1 MRIVSGGTGVGLLA
15 WFWMSGVAAGAD
27 PRLIRIADAV
37 RASAD
42 VDDAMRVMRGVWERD
57 RWFTFP
63 KFRETSDYLA
73 AEMRRQGFRDV
84 RVIGAPADGRTQ
96 FGYWTMPMAWDV
108 RSATLV
114 LSDGTVLADYSKV
127 PASLCMWSGPTPT
140 SGLEAEIVWL
150 KDARA
155 DGIRKSDLRG
165 KFVLTD
171 VNPAGIK
178 WLLVKQGA
186 AGAINAFTENR
197 ALRNDRQWVNAWGDK
212 GWGFLKNDTPMPCFS
227 ITPAQSERLKQML
240 SQGPVRAKANVDA
253 RLYEGEYPYVTG
265 MVQGATEEE
274 VLTLGH
280 TAEQGA
286 HDNATGVAAMVGAL
300 SALNKLIATGKLAKP
315 RRSIRMLAMG
325 ELYGTM
331 HYLANARKAVAAI
344 ALDTPAA
351 PYEMAGTEYT
361 FHLNPHAAASYVDAL
376 ILKTAEA
383 HLSRLS
389 PPRPFHAR
397 EFTPGTDAF
406 LGEPMIGIETVWPYS
421 GTGVHTHHNSAD
433 TPETV
438 DPRSLRD
445 LIVIAATYLYA
456 IASAGEGD
464 IEWLAGMVADRADL
478 VIREAATE
486 DWRTAEWKEGSG
498 MGRALYDAQE
508 QVTYRKE
515 RSIAAIESLLR
526 LTKNPS
532 LLEPAIQRVHVA
544 ARAASAALQRNADL
558 AAKMLGH
565 QSPVKAVAPDPDPRE
580 SEARGIVVKRKRMG
594 SLTLDDLPQ
603 DQWQGWPSG
612 AWGKL
617 QQTALFWCDGKRTL
631 PDVMRLTRLENGP
644 SKFDFIGYFRFL
656 EKHGY
661 VEFAK

>member
-1 MRIVSGGTGVGLLA
+1 MT
-15 WFWMSGVAAGAD
+15 GVAAGAD
-27 PRLIRIADAV
+27 PKLIRVVDAV
-37 RASAD
+37 RTATD
-42 VDDAMRVMRGVWERD
+42 IDDAMRVMRGVWERD

-73 AEMRRQGFRDV
+73 AEMRRQGLRDV
-84 RVIGAPADGRTQ
+84 HVIGAPADGKSQ

-114 LSDGTVLADYSKV
+114 LSDGKVLADYSKV
-127 PASLCMWSGPTPT
+127 PASLCMWSGPTAD

-150 KDARA
+150 KDARSDA
-155 DGIRKSDLRG
+155 IRKTDLRG
-165 KFVLTD
+165 KLVLTD

-212 GWGFLKNDTPMPCFS
+212 GWGFLKHDTPMPCFS

-240 SQGPVRAKANVDA
+240 SQGPVRAKASVDA

-265 MVQGATEEE
+265 IVQGATEEE

-300 SALNKLIATGKLAKP
+300 SALNKLIAAGKLAKP

-361 FHLNPHAAASYVDAL
+361 FHFNPHAAASYVDAL

-383 HLSRLS
+383 HLGRLS
-389 PPRPFHAR
+389 PPRPFHTR

-406 LGEPMIGIETVWPYS
+406 LGEPMIGIGTVWPYS

-445 LIVIAATYLYA
+445 LIVIAAAYLYA

-464 IEWLAGMVADRADL
+464 IDWLAGMVADRAEL

-486 DWRTAEWKEGSG
+486 DWRTVDWKEGAG

-508 QVTYRKE
+508 QVAYRKE
-515 RSIAAIESLLR
+515 RSIAAIQSLLR
-526 LTKNPS
+526 LTKNAS
-532 LLEPAIQRVHVA
+532 LLESAIRRVHAA
-544 ARAASAALQRNADL
+544 ARDASAALQRNADL

-565 QSPVKAVAPDPDPRE
+565 QSPVKAVAADPDPRE
-580 SEARGIVVKRKRMG
+580 SEARGIVVKRRRMG

-631 PDVMRLTRLENGP
+631 ADVMRLTRLENGP